1 MAKSRPLF
9 PEDQAAPGP
18 RGGASDPPT
27 PPRECGITVG
37 RDSGG
42 IVTITI
48 APPGGRPNLID
59 GAFLGALATV
69 LDGLDH
75 GPPPH
80 GLLVRSGRPGVFSA
94 GADVGLLEHALREPE
109 RLAVACRQGREV
121 FARLSSRPWPSA
133 AVIDGTCL
141 GGGLELALA
150 CDIRVASS
158 AAHTWLGFP
167 EVKLGLLPGW
177 GGVVRLPRLVGPGP
191 AVELLASGETIDGQ
205 AAWRSGLVDAWVPAD
220 RTEAAA
226 RSLVE
231 RAAADGGHHRR
242 RLALAAPVALDP
254 AERTF
259 LAESTATVIDGRT
272 GGHYPAPRVILEAVL
287 ASSALPAAE
296 AGGVEERAFVA
307 LARGDVARQLV
318 RVFRLG
324 ERNRR
329 DRGVGAG
336 GDPVARPAPFSQAAV
351 VGAGIM
357 GAGIAAL
364 HLRALGGVTLC
375 DVEPRALERAV
386 GAILEEASWD
396 RVRRGPDAARLA
408 RLAGGLRTSTRV
420 DLLADADIVV
430 ESVLERTD
438 VKRSVLAGI
447 EEVVRPDAVIA
458 TNTSTNPIT
467 RLATALRDPS
477 RFCGLHFFNP
487 VRRMMLVEVV
497 RGPATSDDTVAR
509 AVEHGKR
516 LGKCPIVVLDSP
528 GFLVNRMLMPYLH
541 EAVEML
547 REGLDPLSIDA
558 AARAFGMPMGPLE
571 LYDMIGLDTAFYAGL
586 VLADAYRDRIDASP
600 VVPAMVKSGRLG
612 RKSGGGFYR
621 YSGVGP
627 DARVTHPDEG
637 ITDVVAPYRLPAH
650 AGTADAAAIVDRL
663 LLPMVLEATLVLDE
677 GIVRDAR
684 DIDLAVIHALGFPP
698 FRGGLLAWADG
709 LGAGSIVRRLEEL
722 EPLGTRMRPTP
733 RLVSLARCGG
743 RFTD

>member
-1 MAKSRPLF
+1 MASSRPLF
-9 PEDQAAPGP
+9 PEDHAAPGS
-18 RGGASDPPT
+18 RGGASDPPA
-27 PPRECGITVG
+27 PPGEGGITVG
-37 RDSGG
+37 RDAGG

-48 APPGGRPNLID
+48 ALPGGRPNVFD
-59 GAFLGALATV
+59 AAFLGDLATV

-75 GPPPH
+75 GPPPQ
-80 GLLVRSGRPGVFSA
+80 GLLIRSGRPGVFSA
-94 GADVGLLEHALREPE
+94 GADVGLLEHALREPGRVPE
-109 RLAVACRQGREV
+109 ACRLGREV
-121 FARLSSRPWPSA
+121 FARLASRPWPTA

-191 AVELLASGETIDGQ
+191 AVEMLASGETIDGQ
-205 AAWRSGLVDAWVPAD
+205 SAWRSGLVDAWVPSD

-272 GGHYPAPRVILEAVL
+272 GGHYPAPRVILDAVL
-287 ASSALPAAE
+287 ESSALPADE
-296 AGGVEERAFVA
+296 AGGVEERAFAA
-307 LARGDVARQLV
+307 LARGDVARHLV

-336 GDPVARPAPFSQAAV
+336 GDPADRPAPFAQAGV

-386 GAILEEASWD
+386 GTILEEASWD

-547 REGLDPLSIDA
+547 REGLDPLAIDA

-637 ITDVVAPYRLPAH
+637 IADVVAPYRLPAH

-677 GIVRDAR
+677 GIVRDVR

-709 LGAGSIVRRLEEL
+709 LGAGGIVRRLEAL
-722 EPLGTRMRPTP
+722 EPLGSRMRPTP
-733 RLVSLARCGG
+733 RLVSLARHGG